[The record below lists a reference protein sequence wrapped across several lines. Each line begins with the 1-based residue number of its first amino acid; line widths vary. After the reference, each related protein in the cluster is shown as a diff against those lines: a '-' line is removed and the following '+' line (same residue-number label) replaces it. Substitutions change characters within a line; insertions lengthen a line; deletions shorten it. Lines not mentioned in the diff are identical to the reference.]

1 MRILI
6 TGASGLLGLNLSL
19 LKFENHIILG
29 VDRGK
34 LHGTPFELV
43 PADLTQPGAVSR
55 LIKAARPDA
64 IIHTAANANVDA
76 CESDPVGARYLNAE
90 VPGLLAEACAKDSIR
105 FIHISTDAVFDGM
118 KENAGVY
125 TEDDMPNPL
134 SIYAQTKLD
143 GEKAVLSANADAA
156 VTRVNFFG
164 WSLSGTR
171 SLSEFFYNK
180 LSAGQQC
187 NGFTDVYF
195 CPMFVG
201 DLAGTLVRMLDKNL
215 SGLYHV
221 VGSEALNKYDFGQRI
236 ARQFGFDPAL
246 VLPQSVEESG
256 LKARRSHNLRL
267 SVHKLSTALG
277 APIPGV
283 STGIEQF
290 YTQAQQGYPQ
300 KMRSYAQGKGR
311 E

>member
-6 TGASGLLGLNLSL
+6 TGASGLLGLNLCL
-19 LKFENHIILG
+19 MKFDGHTIVG
-29 VDRGK
+29 ADRGK
-34 LHGTPFELV
+34 LHGTPFELI

-55 LIKAARPDA
+55 LIEVARPDA

-76 CESDPVGARYLNAE
+76 CEADPNGARHLNAE
-90 VPGLLAEACAKDSIR
+90 IPGMLAEACTKSAIR

-118 KENAGVY
+118 KPNAGIY
-125 TEDDMPNPL
+125 TEEDTPNPL

-143 GEKAVLSANADAA
+143 GEKAVLSANAGAA
-156 VTRVNFFG
+156 VARVNFFG
-164 WSLSGTR
+164 WSLSAKR
-171 SLSEFFYNK
+171 SLSEFFYNN
-180 LSAGQQC
+180 LSTSQKA

-201 DLAGTLVRMLDKNL
+201 DLAVTLVRMFDKNL

-236 ARQFGFDPAL
+236 ARQFGFDTGL
-246 VLPQSVEESG
+246 VNPISVEESG
-256 LKARRSHNLRL
+256 LKAKRSHNLRL

-277 APIPGV
+277 GSIPGV
-283 STGIEQF
+283 STGIAQF
-290 YTQAQQGYPQ
+290 YTQHQQGYPQ
-300 KMRSYAQGKGR
+300 KMRSYAQTDDIR
-311 E
+311 